1 MQSCLECYHSL
12 FDSCPAGYSKDN
24 AACLTLSKSI
34 MDMDPKFLR
43 RRVEQMYKEGII
55 KSANERRARLMYID
69 CLFGKQEET
78 DE

>member
-1 MQSCLECYHSL
+1 
-12 FDSCPAGYSKDN
+12 
-24 AACLTLSKSI
+24 